1 MFHLTPLIMK
11 LTGITGTGTGKLGS
25 SVFAVN
31 SGVQIVR
38 QYQPV
43 VSNPSTDAQ
52 VEQRAKL
59 KLASQL
65 ARDLK
70 LSIAI
75 PRKGL
80 VTSRNAFMSKNFPSI
95 GWATDKA
102 TVNLQLIQLTESTT
116 SFGSITSATLNL
128 DRGSID
134 LAMQGFSPDYWEGII
149 VSVYRPNADNS
160 LSFVAEF
167 NEKAASGFSAGVF
180 HVYDTNGV
188 AQANDIIYVYAY
200 APTSAD
206 ARAKYENMVV
216 NEGVT
221 LATLLTNRVITSAD
235 MQVSKTLYAKIVA
248 SV

>member
-1 MFHLTPLIMK
+1 MK

-43 VSNPSTDAQ
+43 VANPSTPSQ

-75 PRKGL
+75 PRQGL
-80 VTSRNAFMSKNFPSI
+80 VTSRNAFMSKNFPQISFENET
-95 GWATDKA
+95 AS
-102 TVNLQLIQLTESTT
+102 VNLAGIQLTDSNT
-116 SFGSITSATLNL
+116 SFGSITSVVVNNDQNAVIVNL
-128 DRGSID
+128 S
-134 LAMQGFSPDYWEGII
+134 GFSAAYWEGGII
-149 VSVYRPNADNS
+149 AVYRKNSDDS

-167 NEKAASGFSAGVF
+167 EAKSLGEDYPGYLSFYDEEHLVHAGDV
-180 HVYDTNGV
+180 VYF
-188 AQANDIIYVYAY
+188 YAY
-200 APTSAD
+200 ASVSAE
-206 ARAKYENMVV
+206 ARVKYNNMRV
-216 NEGVT
+216 NTGTT
-221 LATLLTNRVITSAD
+221 LATLLTNRSITAND
-235 MQVSKTLYAKIVA
+235 MQVSKTGYALATA
-248 SV
+248 SA

>member
-1 MFHLTPLIMK
+1 MI

-31 SGVQIVR
+31 SGKQIVR

-43 VSNPSTDAQ
+43 VANPSTDAQ

-80 VTSRNAFMSKNFPSI
+80 VTSRNAFMSKNFPNI
-95 GWATDKA
+95 NWATDKA
-102 TVNLQLIQLTESTT
+102 TVQLQNIQLTEANT
-116 SFGSITSATLNL
+116 SFGSITSAEINPL
-128 DRGSID
+128 RGSID
-134 LAMQGFSPDYWEGII
+134 LNMQGFSPEYWQGL
-149 VSVYRPNADNS
+149 VVAVYRPNADNS

-167 NEKAASGFSAGVF
+167 NVTSEAGWVDGTF
-180 HVYDTNGV
+180 HVTNTDNL
-188 AQANDIIYVYAY
+188 AQVDDIIYVYAY
-200 APTSAD
+200 SPTSAD
-206 ARAKYENMVV
+206 ARAKYENLMV
-216 NEGVT
+216 NEQVT
-221 LATLLTNRVITSAD
+221 IATLMTNRSITAAD
-235 MQVSKTLYAKIVA
+235 LQLSKTLYAKLVQG
-248 SV
+248 SGD